1 MHSELVLS
9 QAHTDNDNTM
19 LLPSESLVHCGG
31 ITTAEVEA
39 SQATQPSPGPS
50 WEHSYS
56 SHTQLSRDSFNSG
69 LIQLCHLFPNRS
81 EESLRYIY
89 ELSNGDLSSAA
100 DLILSGPS
108 LENLLSCI
116 RSALVDGEFNEC
128 LLKIG
133 EDEQEGEDLVNC
145 LFAFYKKQRYDPHKS
160 LCVCFRGQPA
170 VDTGGVRQQ
179 VFSPSFSYHC
189 FFR

>member
-1 MHSELVLS
+1 MTLQTYLASLAHTEDCSTQLPSGSGLSYDDMHSELVLS

-69 LIQLCHLFPNRS
+69 LIQLCQ
-81 EESLRYIY
+81 IT
-89 ELSNGDLSSAA
+89 
-100 DLILSGPS
+100 LILRAT
-108 LENLLSCI
+108 ECYNLLYVPEML
-116 RSALVDGEFNEC
+116 RSRKATE
-128 LLKIG
+128 
-133 EDEQEGEDLVNC
+133 
-145 LFAFYKKQRYDPHKS
+145 
-160 LCVCFRGQPA
+160 
-170 VDTGGVRQQ
+170 
-179 VFSPSFSYHC
+179 
-189 FFR
+189 